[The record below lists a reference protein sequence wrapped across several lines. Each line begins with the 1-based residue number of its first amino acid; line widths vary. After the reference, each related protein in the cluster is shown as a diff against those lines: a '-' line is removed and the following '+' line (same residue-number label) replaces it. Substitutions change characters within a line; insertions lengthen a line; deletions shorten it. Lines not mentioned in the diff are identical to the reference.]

1 MALDEKVKESIIEAV
16 SKNNQSQSFARKVI
30 SLLEELSNGTANL
43 SNHDDIKDS
52 LKVILEA
59 IEIKP

>member
-1 MALDEKVKESIIEAV
+1 MALDEKVKDSIFEAV
-16 SKNNQSQSFARKVI
+16 SKNNQSQSVAQKVI
-30 SLLEELSNGTANL
+30 NLLEELSNGTANL
-43 SNHDDIKDS
+43 NNQDDITIY